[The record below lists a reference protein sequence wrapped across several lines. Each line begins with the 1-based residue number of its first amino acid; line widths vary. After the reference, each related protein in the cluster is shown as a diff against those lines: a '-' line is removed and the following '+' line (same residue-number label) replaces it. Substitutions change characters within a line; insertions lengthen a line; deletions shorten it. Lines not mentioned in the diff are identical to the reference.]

1 MAEITLKGRKIPL
14 VYMTYEMKL
23 VQEEVA
29 PLGDVNAV
37 LFGKNVEDEN
47 DTSQFGAP
55 RQLEAIGKMIRIMGN
70 AGLEDAGEKPDLT
83 DRWVLRAL
91 KPTQIVEAITA
102 CVQAMNEGM
111 ESEIKPENSNEPVD
125 VTLEAI
131 NKKKEPDS

>member
-131 NKKKEPDS
+131 NKKKEQGS